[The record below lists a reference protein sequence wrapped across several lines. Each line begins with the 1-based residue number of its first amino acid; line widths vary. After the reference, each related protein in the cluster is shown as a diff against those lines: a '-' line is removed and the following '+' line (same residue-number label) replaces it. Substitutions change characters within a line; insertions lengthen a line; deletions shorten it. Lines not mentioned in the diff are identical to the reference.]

1 MPRCERADC
10 FRAFL
15 MLTFR
20 HRGPPA
26 GFTELATRSGCRFR
40 ATPGARRHLG
50 GSLEALPERRQQG
63 LSRGVGPAPGF
74 PAAPR
79 ATAACGEATATMWSL
94 SGQQR
99 GEDLRQSGG
108 EQGTMTPVPARREG
122 PPQESRDVD
131 PRDGVGGVG
140 EGTTGVAQG
149 HARTG
154 GSVGRVDPDEVMGP
168 RCRQEAWAG
177 GSGKAFNRDREGKV
191 ENQGRG
197 RPGCSWGPW
206 TGSKAATPRKD
217 RWDPQPRDGVGAE
230 LRVRGR
236 GHQVLRLP
244 RAEGAR
250 LGRGRAAIPRP
261 CASLQTQDAT
271 ALSSRAT
278 RPARPELRGALPAS
292 RAWSPW
298 VGPEK
303 AASRGL
309 PGPGVAA

>member
-1 MPRCERADC
+1 MTWTRGTGWAEWGKGRPGWLRGTREQEAQWDEWT
-10 FRAFL
+10 
-15 MLTFR
+15 LTR
-20 HRGPPA
+20 LWARPSNLQGP
-26 GFTELATRSGCRFR
+26 CRR
-40 ATPGARRHLG
+40 
-50 GSLEALPERRQQG
+50 
-63 LSRGVGPAPGF
+63 
-74 PAAPR
+74 
-79 ATAACGEATATMWSL
+79 
-94 SGQQR
+94 
-99 GEDLRQSGG
+99 
-108 EQGTMTPVPARREG
+108 
-122 PPQESRDVD
+122 
-131 PRDGVGGVG
+131 
-140 EGTTGVAQG
+140 
-149 HARTG
+149 
-154 GSVGRVDPDEVMGP
+154 
-168 RCRQEAWAG
+168 EAWAG
-177 GSGKAFNRDREGKV
+177 GSGKAFNHDREGKV
-191 ENQGRG
+191 ENRGGG

-217 RWDPQPRDGVGAE
+217 HWDPQPRDGVGAE

-292 RAWSPW
+292 RAWSPR
-298 VGPEK
+298 VSPEN